1 MVLQHKGRMTSK
13 EIWRSSGLPLGSK
26 VGEGITWTSTGQMA
40 SSKALRAAP
49 PGVLLGNS
57 LPQSYRCSTATPRGY
72 GKQSIKPKTIILALQ
87 DLMVFA
93 LLVFELPWD
102 PSSLFSFQF
111 LPFRMTVNP
120 MPLPPFHFVST
131 QLFSFHT
138 LTAGKDFCLWI
149 NHIWSF
155 THI

>member
-13 EIWRSSGLPLGSK
+13 EIWRSSGLHLGSK

-49 PGVLLGNS
+49 PGVLVGNS
-57 LPQSYRCSTATPRGY
+57 LPQSYGCSTATPRGY

-93 LLVFELPWD
+93 LLVFELTWD

-111 LPFRMTVNP
+111 LPFRMTESILCLSHHSILQAHN
-120 MPLPPFHFVST
+120 
-131 QLFSFHT
+131 FSR
-138 LTAGKDFCLWI
+138 
-149 NHIWSF
+149 F
-155 THI
+155 TRSQQERIPASG